1 MCGINGLISKSKKHK
16 EDIVSILNGMNNL
29 IIHRGP
35 DEDGVFAEEQDS
47 CAVGMAMRRLSIID
61 LSSGQQPIFSDDK
74 QIVIVFNGEIY
85 NYRSIKTK
93 LESEGVSFKTSSD
106 TEVILKA
113 YEKYG
118 VESFKWLDGMY
129 GFSIY
134 DKTINKLF
142 IARDF
147 FGEKPL
153 YYTHTENE
161 FLWASELKSII
172 KTINFTPNISKKGLN
187 LYFRLTYIPAPHTI
201 YENIYKLEANH
212 FIEYDLT
219 SHKTEIHKINSE
231 PKPEVT
237 DISFDAAKAKTKELV
252 YNSVDSRSIADVGLG
267 TFLSGGV
274 DSSIISLCLSQTTD
288 KKIDTFS
295 IGFKKASYDE
305 TDKSRVVAK
314 MINSNHHEF
323 IIDED
328 DLKNNV
334 HDILVNFDEPFSDTA
349 ALPTHLLSEK
359 TREHVTVALTGD
371 GGDEVFG
378 GYTKYYVGK
387 MNKRYTSLVPQ
398 GMHKVLNKLSNKYL
412 INKDDSRGKKF
423 KINKLLNAIDYNGE
437 FYWDIISL
445 ANTKSLIKEIIKPE
459 YLDDNIFHEYKEVLG
474 KQKIEALT
482 DFRLVDKI
490 LSLEGGMLAKV
501 DRTSMMTSLEC
512 RAPFLNRDIWEFT
525 NTLPEDYLMKGWN
538 KKHILKEAFRD
549 QFPDEFLEKGK
560 SGFGSPTGDWLR
572 QSLRKEL
579 ESYIEPEMLEKQGI
593 FNIDYITK
601 LVQDH
606 LDSRKD
612 STFRVWSY
620 YCFQKWYNYNFLQN
634 AKNNG

>member
-1 MCGINGLISKSKKHK
+1 M
-16 EDIVSILNGMNNL
+16 
-29 IIHRGP
+29 
-35 DEDGVFAEEQDS
+35 
-47 CAVGMAMRRLSIID
+47 
-61 LSSGQQPIFSDDK
+61 FSDDK
-74 QIVIVFNGEIY
+74 KIVIVFNGEIY
-85 NYRSIKTK
+85 NFKVIKSK
-93 LESEGVSFKTSSD
+93 LEAEGIVFNTASD

-118 VESFKWLDGMY
+118 VESFQWLDGMY

-134 DKTINKLF
+134 DKRNNKLF

-153 YYTHTENE
+153 YYMHTDKE
-161 FLWASELKSII
+161 FMWASELKSII
-172 KTINFTPNISKKGLN
+172 NTIDFTPSISKKGLN

-201 YENIYKLEANH
+201 YDNIFKLEANH
-212 FIEYDLT
+212 FIAYDLASHTT
-219 SHKTEIHKINSE
+219 SIHKINAE
-231 PKPEVT
+231 PKPKASQ
-237 DISFDAAKAKTKELV
+237 ISFEDAKATTKDLV
-252 YNSVDSRSIADVGLG
+252 YKSVESRSIADVGLG

-314 MINSNHHEF
+314 LINSNHHEF

-328 DLKNNV
+328 DLKNNI
-334 HDILVNFDEPFSDTA
+334 HEILINFDEPFSDTA

-359 TREHVTVALTGD
+359 TRAHVKVALTGD

-378 GYTKYYVGK
+378 GYNKYYIGK
-387 MNKRYTSLVPQ
+387 MNKRYTSVIPNRI
-398 GMHKVLNKLSNKYL
+398 HKRISEVSNKYL
-412 INKDDSRGKKF
+412 IDKDDARGRKF
-423 KINKLLNAIDYNGE
+423 QINKLLNAIDYEGG

-445 ANTKSLIKEIIKPE
+445 ANTSSQLAEIMSPDYYDI
-459 YLDDNIFHEYKEVLG
+459 DIFQEYKDILG
-474 KQKIEALT
+474 KQNIESLT

-512 RAPFLNRDIWEFT
+512 RAPFLTRELWEFA
-525 NTLPEDYLMKGWN
+525 NTLPESYLMKGWN
-538 KKHILKEAFRD
+538 KKYILKEAFRG
-549 QFPDEFLEKGK
+549 QFPEEFLEKGK

-579 ESYIEPEMLEKQGI
+579 ESYIEPELLKSQGI
-593 FNIDYITK
+593 FNVEIITK
-601 LVQDH
+601 LVKDH
-606 LDSRKD
+606 LESKKD

-620 YCFQKWYNYNFLQN
+620 YCFQKWYKFTFLKQN
-634 AKNNG
+634 